1 MSKLWI
7 DKYRTHKYDP
17 IVIRLSNGS
26 SLRLCVG
33 NGFDGSS
40 GFYFKGPK
48 HGDAPEIIPKDFGL
62 VRKALLWYA
71 KEEMALRQ
79 REGRSSTHYYDCL
92 TQRPNKAAPI
102 YEGSGSPYDAVYM
115 AGALTKPEPRIC
127 THKWAQRVN
136 KKLKILPTDECIY
149 CQRVRKHVKS
159 TVPYGGKNTPTP
171 SGTFR

>member
-48 HGDAPEIIPKDFGL
+48 HGDAPEIIPNGL
-62 VRKALLWYA
+62 WSRA
-71 KEEMALRQ
+71 KSPAVVCQ
-79 REGRSSTHYYDCL
+79 GGD
-92 TQRPNKAAPI
+92 
-102 YEGSGSPYDAVYM
+102 GS
-115 AGALTKPEPRIC
+115 
-127 THKWAQRVN
+127 
-136 KKLKILPTDECIY
+136 
-149 CQRVRKHVKS
+149 
-159 TVPYGGKNTPTP
+159 
-171 SGTFR
+171 